1 MRLRLSVPAAVVAVV
16 GTIALIAPTAEAQAS
31 YCGMTWGSL
40 AKVADSTE
48 VVALTNVRAGRHACF
63 DRLVLDFAGDSD
75 GYDVRY
81 VSEIRG
87 VALEQPVTLRGGA
100 RLAIV
105 FQTPYGPD
113 EPAFWD
119 SYDPRNPRELV
130 DVSGWQTFRQVSLAE
145 VYESQVTFGLGVRAR
160 LPFRVFGL
168 DGPGAG
174 SRLVIDVAHRW

>member
-1 MRLRLSVPAAVVAVV
+1 MRLRLTVSAAVLAVV
-16 GTIALIAPTAEAQAS
+16 GTIALIAPPAHAQTP
-31 YCGMTWGSL
+31 YCGIRWGSL

-48 VVALTNVRAGRHACF
+48 VAALTNVRAGRHACF

-81 VSEIRG
+81 VGEIRG

-119 SYDPRNPRELV
+119 SYDPRNPSELV
-130 DVSGWQTFRQVSLAE
+130 DVTGWQTFRQVSLAE
-145 VYESQVTFGLGVRAR
+145 VYESQVTIGLGVRAR
-160 LPFRVFGL
+160 LPFRVFVL